1 MRFRRLPFKRP
12 ADRTLIVPADKDRQ
26 GINSASLS
34 IPDATVE
41 SVVAAVNG
49 AIQILEGSRNSLH
62 EPIMHL
68 AASAEALAAMA
79 KAISERA
86 GTVVQPAFLTAG
98 GDLKAAIDQLTMKI
112 EQLAERPADTQP
124 AQAVAGELKTVIGQ
138 LTAKIERLAERAADT
153 QPAQAAGELKTA
165 IDRLTTNIEQL
176 AERPADTQPAQAAG
190 ELKTV
195 IGQLTA

>member
-1 MRFRRLPFKRP
+1 MIFRRLPFKNP
-12 ADRTLIVPADKDRQ
+12 ADRTLIVPADKDRH

-49 AIQILEGSRNSLH
+49 AVQILEGSRNSLH

-86 GTVVQPAFLTAG
+86 GLTAG

-124 AQAVAGELKTVIGQ
+124 AQAVAGE
-138 LTAKIERLAERAADT
+138 
-153 QPAQAAGELKTA
+153 
-165 IDRLTTNIEQL
+165 
-176 AERPADTQPAQAAG
+176 
-190 ELKTV
+190 
-195 IGQLTA
+195 